1 MRPISKTLLVA
12 FLCLFAG
19 ILTATAQ
26 TITGAFTGTLTDQT
40 GAVVPNVKV
49 VATNTG
55 TNLQYTATTNDSGVY
70 NLLFLPVGDYSMTA
84 EATGF
89 KKAQLGPFKLEVN
102 QVARVDVKMEVGDAT
117 QSVNVEGAAPVL
129 QTESTQTGD
138 SLSAAKLTSLPLN
151 GRNFAALTLMVPGA
165 ISPNPKGLS
174 TSQRFQARPYVN
186 GNREQTNNFMLDGVD
201 VNDSMDNRIGYQP
214 NVDALEEVK
223 VLTGNMGAD
232 YGNAGAASVM
242 LSIKSGTNQFHGSAF
257 EFLRNNKLD
266 ANGFFRNRV
275 ESTATRQAFKRN
287 IFGGTLGGPI
297 KKNKAFFFVDYEGT
311 LQRLSGNASANVAP
325 ATWRNGDLSSIS
337 TPIIDPLT
345 KTAANPAGVA
355 FDGNRIPTSRITN
368 PFARKLFSDQSL
380 YPLPNQAGTGPQGI
394 TGNYGGVNTDTINN
408 HQADAK
414 VDLRPTD
421 NDSISG
427 RWSISRYEQ
436 FGSNL
441 ATNAPIFGAT
451 MRGGQTG
458 PTMSAVINWNRTISP
473 SVVNEAR
480 VAYSRIGI
488 DDNVIDW
495 SGLLGANGNQA
506 FGIPGGQPIPGL
518 SFVGNAGA
526 GLNGL
531 TGFGSA
537 ASIGSTVDNKFIY
550 YDNLTWQKGKHLL
563 KMGGQFIR
571 TQQNRY
577 YAGNNGALGTFSY
590 TGTYTGLDYADFL
603 LDNLASKGR
612 GSVTGKWGHRSW
624 RSALFFQDDIRLT
637 STFTLNLGLRWEYMQ
652 PIYEVADR
660 QVNVN
665 TATGQLLY
673 AGQNGSNRAL
683 YNGYWKQFMPRV
695 GFAWTLN
702 NKTVVRAG
710 YAYTSFMEG
719 TGANLRLPLNPPFFV
734 ESNLTYGAA
743 PGAIGVGFNDV
754 VTQNVTLD
762 SPRPPGVI
770 TTSLQGRAWDLNL
783 RPQTTQQLNLT
794 IERQIDNSTSASVGF
809 VAQRGRHLVAP
820 HEANQPIGP
829 GANPDTRRP
838 LYNVLPNLGNIALT
852 DASATMDYT
861 SLQAALRRRFAA
873 GLEFQA
879 SYTLSKT
886 LTDNLGYYGSGFT
899 AGEGAYWQNAYDRLG
914 NRGPAFFDAR
924 HNFTIGGLYQLP
936 FGVGRKHTFGKKGM
950 DLLLGGWGVNYF
962 LNAHT
967 GFPITIQSAG
977 NAGGQLVR
985 GTLRANRYRTLQT
998 GNRTVDDWFGLF
1010 PDPNVPRVSPFCG
1023 VGIDNGTCAY
1033 GQAAADSFGNTGI
1046 GTERMPSYFSMDLS
1060 VGKRVNITERQYVE
1074 FRAESFNLLNHVS
1087 WAAPGRSI
1095 SNIGAF
1101 GAITDQVQAPRNIQ
1115 FALKYIF

>member
-12 FLCLFAG
+12 FFCALAG

-70 NLLFLPVGDYSMTA
+70 NLLFLPVGQYSLTA
-84 EATGF
+84 EAQGF
-89 KKAQLGPFKLEVN
+89 KKSQLGPFRLEVN
-102 QVARVDVKMEVGDAT
+102 QVARVDVKLEVGDAT

-129 QTESTQTGD
+129 QTDSTQTGD
-138 SLSAAKLTSLPLN
+138 AISAEKLTSLPLN

-266 ANGFFRNRV
+266 ANGFFRNRN
-275 ESTATRQAFKRN
+275 ENTATRQTFQRN
-287 IFGGTLGGPI
+287 IFGGTFGGPI

-311 LQRLSGNASANVAP
+311 LQRLSGNASASVAP
-325 ATWRNGDLSSIS
+325 QAWRNGDLSSIT

-345 KTAANPAGVA
+345 KTAANPNGTA
-355 FDGNRIPTSRITN
+355 FAGNRIPTGRIVN
-368 PFARKLFSDQSL
+368 PFAQKLFSDPTF
-380 YPLPNQAGTGPQGI
+380 YPLPNQAGTGPQGVS
-394 TGNYGGVNTDTINN
+394 GNYAGINSNAINN

-436 FGSNL
+436 FGSD
-441 ATNAPIFGAT
+441 ATTNAPIFPAT

-458 PTMSAVINWNRTISP
+458 PTTSAVLNWTRTISP
-473 SVVNEAR
+473 TVVNEAR
-480 VAYSRIGI
+480 VAYSRVVIN
-488 DDNVIDW
+488 DNTIDW

-506 FGIPGGQPIPGL
+506 FGIPGGQPIAGL
-518 SFVGNAGA
+518 SSVSNPSAA
-526 GLNGL
+526 SSLINGL
-531 TGFGSA
+531 TPFGSA
-537 ASIGSTVDNKFIY
+537 ATIGSTVDNKFIY
-550 YDNLTWQKGKHLL
+550 YDNLTWQRGKHLL

-577 YAGNNGALGTFSY
+577 YAGNNGALGLFTY

-603 LDNLASKGR
+603 LDALSQKGR
-612 GSVTGKWGHRSW
+612 GSVTGKWGQRSW
-624 RSALFFQDDIRLT
+624 RSALFVQDDIRLT
-637 STFTLNLGLRWEYMQ
+637 SNFTLNLGLRWEYMQ
-652 PIYEVADR
+652 PLYEVADR
-660 QVNVN
+660 QANID
-665 TATGQLLY
+665 TFTGVISY
-673 AGQNGSNRAL
+673 AGQSGTNRAL

-695 GFAWTLN
+695 GFAWTLHS
-702 NKTVVRAG
+702 KTVLRAG

-719 TGANLRLPLNPPFFV
+719 TGANLRLPLNPPYYL
-734 ESNLTYGAA
+734 ESNQTYGAT
-743 PGAIGVGFNDV
+743 PGALSTGFSD
-754 VTQNVTLD
+754 L
-762 SPRPPGVI
+762 SP
-770 TTSLQGRAWDLNL
+770 TSQLRAWDQNL

-794 IERQIDNSTSASVGF
+794 VEHQINAATSASVGF

-820 HEANQPIGP
+820 HEANQPVGPAGP
-829 GANPDTRRP
+829 GVNINTLRP
-838 LYNVLPNLGNIALT
+838 LYSVLPTVGNIALT
-852 DASATMDYT
+852 EASATMDYT
-861 SLQAALRRRFAA
+861 SLQSALRRRFSS
-873 GLEFQA
+873 GLEFQL

-899 AGEGAYWQNAYDRLG
+899 AGEGAYWQNAYDRRG

-924 HNFTIGGLYQLP
+924 HNIALAGLYQLP
-936 FGVGRKHTFGKKGM
+936 FGAGRKHTFGRKSTE
-950 DLLLGGWGVNYF
+950 LLLGGWGVNYF
-962 LNAHT
+962 ANYHT

-985 GTLRANRYRTLQT
+985 GTLRANYYRTLQT

-1010 PDPNVPRVSPFCG
+1010 PDPSNRVSPFCVTPG
-1023 VGIDNGTCAY
+1023 ADNGTCAY
-1033 GQAAADSFGNTGI
+1033 GVPTSTAFGNAGI
-1046 GTERMPSYFSMDLS
+1046 GTERAPTYFSMDMS
-1060 VGKRVNITERQYVE
+1060 IGKRFNVTERQYFE

-1087 WAAPGRSI
+1087 WAPPGRNI
-1095 SNIGAF
+1095 SNIGTF